1 MVGEVT
7 FSWFSFLP
15 CGPPSV
21 TFGDTALKLEFCTF
35 KLCFLVC
42 LREIKL
48 PWPGCFAIWDCEIFG
63 LRLPIAL
70 SCHARIWN
78 LIFVFFAGAWFNH
91 FLTLIRS
98 LMLCWTLHDY
108 WFVCRLQTWMNM
120 FLCGSS
126 MRKSQIKDLWQKPC
140 YTQIGICNSNHA
152 NKGPRNRIKVHSLM
166 YRYLLLISKSK
177 NQIFFELSKSN
188 FTSLALLIFVNL
200 LFKSE

>member
-1 MVGEVT
+1 M
-7 FSWFSFLP
+7 S
-15 CGPPSV
+15 
-21 TFGDTALKLEFCTF
+21 
-35 KLCFLVC
+35 LC
-42 LREIKL
+42 EIKL

-126 MRKSQIKDLWQKPC
+126 MRKSQIKDLWHKNRV
-140 YTQIGICNSNHA
+140 TLKLEFAIQIMQIKVLGTESKCIHWCIDTCFWFQSPKIKYFLNYQ
-152 NKGPRNRIKVHSLM
+152 NRILHPSLGASHLGKFDFFKWIDTLCKIVKKKM
-166 YRYLLLISKSK
+166 
-177 NQIFFELSKSN
+177 IF
-188 FTSLALLIFVNL
+188 I
-200 LFKSE
+200 